1 MLCFFI
7 CLTSYN
13 QVLHFRFPREV
24 VAISL
29 RCLSHVYIKYFYQ
42 AGFFLTVLVFHV
54 NTFCKLLAT
63 LLQAGQ
69 ICGKYYCWYGHNGVC
84 FTQ

>member
-13 QVLHFRFPREV
+13 QVLHFGVPREV
-24 VAISL
+24 VAVSL
-29 RCLSHVYIKYFYQ
+29 RCLSHVYIKCFYQ
-42 AGFFLTVLVFHV
+42 AGFSLTVLIFHM
-54 NTFCKLLAT
+54 NTFYKLLVT

-69 ICGKYYCWYGHNGVC
+69 ICGRYYC
-84 FTQ
+84 